1 MGIDHLQG
9 AARWLLLVVVTGLA
23 GCGGSVESE
32 PVQPASPP
40 PVKPMLEE
48 IAASGEV
55 GSGAETI
62 REALTALKASEGAK
76 AEELLAWYA
85 RERPAHTLRTFADVE
100 RLWATVVLP
109 RLPEFRTMQPL
120 WAEQAPPAPDSPW
133 FPNWPIPPVP

>member
-1 MGIDHLQG
+1 MGIDHLQH
-9 AARWLLLVVVTGLA
+9 AARWPLLVVVIGLA

-62 REALTALKASEGAK
+62 REALTTLKASEGAK
-76 AEELLAWYA
+76 AEELLKDLDELEKLSDPSQIRQKAKA
-85 RERPAHTLRTFADVE
+85 MADK
-100 RLWATVVLP
+100 L
-109 RLPEFRTMQPL
+109 
-120 WAEQAPPAPDSPW
+120 
-133 FPNWPIPPVP
+133 